1 MQSTSKLLFAAI
13 AAAALFPIA
22 ATAQADFANQGYL
35 VDGSNSIVKSGLS
48 GCWHTSDWSPARA
61 VMECDPSLMPVAAV
75 VPAPQV
81 AQAAPAAPPTPAV
94 VVAPIP
100 VAPTTQ
106 KMSFSGDALFAF
118 DKADLKPEGVAMLD
132 TLVGQLKGARYD
144 AIVVT
149 GHTDRIGSSKYNQ
162 KLSERRANTVKNY
175 LVAQSVTASRIDAQG
190 KGESEPV
197 TKPGDCKG
205 AKSAKVIACLQP
217 DRRVDVEVT
226 GSKTTTTPGSM

>member
-1 MQSTSKLLFAAI
+1 MQSTTKLFLTAI
-13 AAAALFPIA
+13 ATAALFPVVA
-22 ATAQADFANQGYL
+22 MAQADFPNQGYL

-61 VMECDPSLMPVAAV
+61 VMECDPSLVQVAAV
-75 VPAPQV
+75 EPAPQ
-81 AQAAPAAPPTPAV
+81 AAPPVTATPPAPAV

-100 VAPTTQ
+100 VTPIT
-106 KMSFSGDALFAF
+106 KKISFSGDALFAF
-118 DKADLKPEGVAMLD
+118 DKADLKPEGVTMLD
-132 TLVGQLKGARYD
+132 SLVGQLKGARYD

-149 GHTDRIGSSKYNQ
+149 GHTDRIGSSQYNQ

-190 KGESEPV
+190 KGETQPV
-197 TKPGDCKG
+197 TKAGECKG
-205 AKSAKVIACLQP
+205 AKSAKVVACLQP

-226 GSKTTTTPGSM
+226 GSQTTTPGAQ